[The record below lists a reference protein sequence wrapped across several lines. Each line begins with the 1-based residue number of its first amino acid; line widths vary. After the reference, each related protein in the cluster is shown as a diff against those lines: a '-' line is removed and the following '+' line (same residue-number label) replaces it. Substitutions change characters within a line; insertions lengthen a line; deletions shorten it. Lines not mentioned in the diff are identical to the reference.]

1 MPGREPAGGD
11 GGRGGGR
18 GRGRGHHLRH
28 PPLPRHRPQTVHRP
42 APPTSKV
49 TNQNFCPLETEIRM
63 AGLLTNVSS
72 SRRGSSATAA
82 ARLRQRREDSIG
94 EELEDDDTEESPDTE
109 PDLYKPSCSPPRWFD
124 V

>member
-1 MPGREPAGGD
+1 MR
-11 GGRGGGR
+11 
-18 GRGRGHHLRH
+18 
-28 PPLPRHRPQTVHRP
+28 
-42 APPTSKV
+42 
-49 TNQNFCPLETEIRM
+49 NQDFSPVESQIDM
-63 AGLLTNVSS
+63 AGLLLNFPS

-94 EELEDDDTEESPDTE
+94 EELEDEDTEESPDTE